1 MGLIYRE
8 SLATCTRALHGEAVR
23 QEMRTTLPNVF
34 GKDDPDWNL
43 AQQLL
48 HTTLVHEGVHEAE
61 HLPGKRERRGEERS
75 TARITMRNAWAK
87 GEEKGR
93 DDERERESLHTS
105 MSPFFRCRVR
115 RAAK

>member
-1 MGLIYRE
+1 MRTEVRTTYTLPNELAGQVGMEGKGLAGMGLIYRE

-61 HLPGKRERRGEERS
+61 HLPGKRGEERRG
-75 TARITMRNAWAK
+75 AQ
-87 GEEKGR
+87 
-93 DDERERESLHTS
+93 RESQ
-105 MSPFFRCRVR
+105 
-115 RAAK
+115 